1 MLLFSLSSRGSAGEV
16 QSGKED
22 VFSIED
28 AEHIFNAVYSIE
40 VVFFNAIHIKALK
53 KTIEDAMLLIKYV
66 FVFIE
71 YTENSIIDA
80 R

>member
-1 MLLFSLSSRGSAGEV
+1 M
-16 QSGKED
+16 
-22 VFSIED
+22 FSIED
-28 AEHIFNAVYSIE
+28 AEHIFNAVSSIE
-40 VVFFNAIHIKALK
+40 VVFNAIHIEALK

>member
-1 MLLFSLSSRGSAGEV
+1 M
-16 QSGKED
+16 
-22 VFSIED
+22 FSIED

-53 KTIEDAMLLIKYV
+53 KKIEDAMLLIKYV

-80 R
+80 RWILEEVPKKMARNISFK